1 MGSPD
6 RRCHQDVVCWVPTSF
21 SFGLGWGRLHSIC
34 QIQKA
39 VWVSFLDPPNRWGL
53 ALVSVE
59 TQKKGVPSEKGA
71 THCALRGKFRASV
84 FLGGTFLL
92 GDGQSMACLL
102 NMEPGLGLRD
112 PCGKREPF
120 GLPQARL
127 HWAVTGGACH
137 ILFRGTS
144 TWMVFNMEK
153 NQRESKKKSSGAFSS
168 FVSFGGFS
176 SSKSRSWH

>member
-1 MGSPD
+1 MLGVALNP
-6 RRCHQDVVCWVPTSF
+6 QLVLLVSF
-21 SFGLGWGRLHSIC
+21 SFGLDRLHSIS
-34 QIQKA
+34 QIHRA
-39 VWVSFLDPPNRWGL
+39 AWVSFLDPPNRWGL
-53 ALVSVE
+53 VLVSVE
-59 TQKKGVPSEKGA
+59 THKKRVPSEKGA

-92 GDGQSMACLL
+92 GDGQSMASLL
-102 NMEPGLGLRD
+102 NTEPGLGLRD

-144 TWMVFNMEK
+144 TWMVFHEK
-153 NQRESKKKSSGAFSS
+153 NQRESKKKSLGAFSS